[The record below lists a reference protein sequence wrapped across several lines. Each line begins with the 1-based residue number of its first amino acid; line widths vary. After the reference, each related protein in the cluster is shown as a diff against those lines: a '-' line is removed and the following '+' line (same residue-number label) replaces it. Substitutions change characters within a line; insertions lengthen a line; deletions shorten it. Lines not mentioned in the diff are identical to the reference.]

1 MAKLNHAIAPGR
13 ISCQMSED
21 GKRGRRYV
29 FQVSAYALTIAEAC
43 VQNLITGLLKK
54 VGFQLYRAF
63 RTARAG

>member
-1 MAKLNHAIAPGR
+1 
-13 ISCQMSED
+13 MSED